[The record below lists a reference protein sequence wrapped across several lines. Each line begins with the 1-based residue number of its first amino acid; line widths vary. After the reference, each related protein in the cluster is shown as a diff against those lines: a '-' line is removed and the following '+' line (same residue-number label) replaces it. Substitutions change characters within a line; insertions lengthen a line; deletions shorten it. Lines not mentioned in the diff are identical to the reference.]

1 MFARPGTIP
10 YAQGKPTNVD
20 FQNPFM
26 EPVEFS
32 LQALF
37 VGAQDIS
44 GSMAQQIP
52 EKKWPVGA
60 RNRQDLMFPKHMI
73 VYK

>member
-1 MFARPGTIP
+1 LPEGSIP

-20 FQNPFM
+20 FQNPFR

-32 LQALF
+32 LQARGF
-37 VGAQDIS
+37 CGSS
-44 GSMAQQIP
+44 GNLRIHGPADSQQKMACWSWEQT
-52 EKKWPVGA
+52 EA
-60 RNRQDLMFPKHMI
+60 EFPKHMI